1 MLNQD
6 YKDMLS
12 LLLENKVDFLLVGA
26 YALAAH
32 GFPRATADIDVF
44 VKPSPENAGR
54 VYKALSEFGAPL
66 GDVSPAD
73 FESPGTILQIGV
85 APRRIDL
92 ITEISGLSFDEANVD
107 RDVVEIEG
115 LSVPVIS
122 KAKLIINKL
131 STGREKDRL
140 DAEELKNSQQSH
152 RR

>member
-1 MLNQD
+1 
-6 YKDMLS
+6 MLS